1 MTAKAFRPGLP
12 HRLWRLLPARQRR
25 RVIGGMAALLAP
37 RIAHDAPRARMG
49 LAVAGELSRISGLGE
64 GARLMLRALEQLQ
77 VAHWALDVSGHLP
90 AAGGTAA
97 ENPLPPDGVPLVSH
111 VNAPLLPWVLLR
123 LPRGLPRGRRMIG
136 YWSWELP
143 DAPPEWRAGARFVH
157 EVWVPSAFTA
167 AAIEPLLPGR
177 VRVVPHP
184 LAVAPPLPLALG
196 RAAFGLSADAV
207 VILVSMNL
215 ASSLERKNPLAAIA
229 AFRAAFGDRRDR
241 ILLLKIT
248 NPDHFPADFARI
260 AAAAQAPNIRI
271 DTQPHPAGVS
281 HALTAAADIVLSLH
295 RSEGFGLVLAEAMLL
310 GKPVIATG
318 WSGNMTFMDTRSAA
332 LVRHRL
338 IPVHDPRQVYHG
350 SYWAEPDQDE
360 AVFHLRRL
368 ADDAGARAALGARAR
383 SHASEQLSAAP
394 LAAALQALGLAVP
407 ALGMPVQKPSLGL

>member
-37 RIAHDAPRARMG
+37 RIAHDAPRARVG

-64 GARLMLRALEQLQ
+64 GARLMLRALEQLH
-77 VAHWALDVSGHLP
+77 VTHWALDVSGHLP

-123 LPRGLPRGRRMIG
+123 QPRGLPRGRRMIG

-184 LAVAPPLPLALG
+184 LAVAPPLPLALD
-196 RAAFGLSADAV
+196 RAAFGC
-207 VILVSMNL
+207 
-215 ASSLERKNPLAAIA
+215 
-229 AFRAAFGDRRDR
+229 RR
-241 ILLLKIT
+241 
-248 NPDHFPADFARI
+248 
-260 AAAAQAPNIRI
+260 
-271 DTQPHPAGVS
+271 
-281 HALTAAADIVLSLH
+281 
-295 RSEGFGLVLAEAMLL
+295 
-310 GKPVIATG
+310 
-318 WSGNMTFMDTRSAA
+318 TRWW
-332 LVRHRL
+332 
-338 IPVHDPRQVYHG
+338 
-350 SYWAEPDQDE
+350 YWYP
-360 AVFHLRRL
+360 
-368 ADDAGARAALGARAR
+368 
-383 SHASEQLSAAP
+383 
-394 LAAALQALGLAVP
+394 
-407 ALGMPVQKPSLGL
+407 